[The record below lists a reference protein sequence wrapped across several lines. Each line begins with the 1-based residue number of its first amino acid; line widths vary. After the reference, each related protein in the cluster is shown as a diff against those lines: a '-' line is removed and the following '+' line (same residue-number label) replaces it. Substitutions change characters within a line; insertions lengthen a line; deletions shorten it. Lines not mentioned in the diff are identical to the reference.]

1 MAETRITRTKRAS
14 ADRRS
19 ADELAQA
26 ANELAMSQSKV
37 ASPAPRREDKP
48 QKAKQPDGPQV
59 SKLKMG
65 LSDVG
70 GSVFAQ
76 GFNEGWSYLMRVAGR
91 ASVDGF
97 VATQN
102 DYLQASVPAL
112 GGMLWYLIELYG
124 VGTKPPSAFK
134 LGRMETGKLLANL
147 GMAKFFQALRSRSA
161 DARKQLEDAQTNAQK
176 AVAENADL
184 QANLTQLKKQLEE
197 MARRERAGGAGN
209 GGGGK

>member
-1 MAETRITRTKRAS
+1 MASETRITRTRKAS
-14 ADRRS
+14 AERRS
-19 ADELAQA
+19 ADEMVQA

-37 ASPAPRREDKP
+37 GSPAPRREDKP

-161 DARKQLEDAQTNAQK
+161 DAKKELEDAQAKAQK
-176 AVAENADL
+176 AMADNQDL
-184 QANLTQLKKQLEE
+184 QANMAQLKKQLEE
-197 MARRERAGGAGN
+197 MARKERN

>member
-1 MAETRITRTKRAS
+1 MPETRITRTRKAS
-14 ADRRS
+14 AERRS
-19 ADELAQA
+19 ADEMVQA

-37 ASPAPRREDKP
+37 GSPAPRREDKP
-48 QKAKQPDGPQV
+48 QKSKQPDGPQV

-161 DARKQLEDAQTNAQK
+161 DAKKEIEDAQAKAQK
-176 AVAENADL
+176 AMADNQDL
-184 QANLTQLKKQLEE
+184 QANMAQLKKQLEE
-197 MARRERAGGAGN
+197 MARKERN

>member
-1 MAETRITRTKRAS
+1 MPETRITRTRKAS
-14 ADRRS
+14 AERRS
-19 ADELAQA
+19 ADEMVQA

-37 ASPAPRREDKP
+37 GSPAPRREDKP

-161 DARKQLEDAQTNAQK
+161 DAKKELEDAQAKAQK
-176 AVAENADL
+176 AMADNQDL
-184 QANLTQLKKQLEE
+184 QANMAQLKKQLEE
-197 MARRERAGGAGN
+197 MARKERN

>member
-1 MAETRITRTKRAS
+1 
-14 ADRRS
+14 
-19 ADELAQA
+19 
-26 ANELAMSQSKV
+26 
-37 ASPAPRREDKP
+37 
-48 QKAKQPDGPQV
+48 
-59 SKLKMG
+59 
-65 LSDVG
+65 
-70 GSVFAQ
+70 
-76 GFNEGWSYLMRVAGR
+76 
-91 ASVDGF
+91 
-97 VATQN
+97 
-102 DYLQASVPAL
+102 
-112 GGMLWYLIELYG
+112 MLWYLIELYG

-209 GGGGK
+209 GGGK

>member
-1 MAETRITRTKRAS
+1 MASETRITRTRKAS
-14 ADRRS
+14 AERRS
-19 ADELAQA
+19 ADDMVQA

-37 ASPAPRREDKP
+37 GSPAPRREDKP
-48 QKAKQPDGPQV
+48 QKSKQPDGPQV

-161 DARKQLEDAQTNAQK
+161 DAKKELEDAQAKAQK
-176 AVAENADL
+176 AMADNQDL
-184 QANLTQLKKQLEE
+184 QANMAQLKKQLEE
-197 MARRERAGGAGN
+197 MARKERN

>member
-1 MAETRITRTKRAS
+1 MPETRITRTRKAS
-14 ADRRS
+14 AERRS
-19 ADELAQA
+19 ADDMVQA

-37 ASPAPRREDKP
+37 GSPAPRREDKP
-48 QKAKQPDGPQV
+48 QKSKQPDGPQV

-161 DARKQLEDAQTNAQK
+161 DAKKELEDAQTKAQK
-176 AVAENADL
+176 AVADNADL
-184 QANLTQLKKQLEE
+184 QANLAQLKKQLEE
-197 MARRERAGGAGN
+197 MARKERN

>member
-1 MAETRITRTKRAS
+1 M
-14 ADRRS
+14 
-19 ADELAQA
+19 AQA

-48 QKAKQPDGPQV
+48 QKSKQPDGPQV

-161 DARKQLEDAQTNAQK
+161 DAKKELEDAQAKAQK
-176 AVAENADL
+176 AMADNQDL
-184 QANLTQLKKQLEE
+184 QANMAQLKKQLEE
-197 MARRERAGGAGN
+197 MARKERN

>member
-1 MAETRITRTKRAS
+1 MPETRITRTRKAS
-14 ADRRS
+14 AERRS
-19 ADELAQA
+19 ADDMVQA

-37 ASPAPRREDKP
+37 GSPAPRREDKP
-48 QKAKQPDGPQV
+48 QKSKQPDGPQV

-161 DARKQLEDAQTNAQK
+161 DAKKELEDAQAKAQK
-176 AVAENADL
+176 AMADNQDL
-184 QANLTQLKKQLEE
+184 QANMAQLKKQLEE
-197 MARRERAGGAGN
+197 MARKERN

>member
-48 QKAKQPDGPQV
+48 QKAKQPDGPPV

-76 GFNEGWSYLMRVAGR
+76 PEGQDEGEPVALSSPGCL
-91 ASVDGF
+91 DGSTRKTLLPTLNVEEPF
-97 VATQN
+97 HQ
-102 DYLQASVPAL
+102 SPPGPA
-112 GGMLWYLIELYG
+112 I
-124 VGTKPPSAFK
+124 
-134 LGRMETGKLLANL
+134 
-147 GMAKFFQALRSRSA
+147 
-161 DARKQLEDAQTNAQK
+161 
-176 AVAENADL
+176 
-184 QANLTQLKKQLEE
+184 
-197 MARRERAGGAGN
+197 
-209 GGGGK
+209 

>member
-1 MAETRITRTKRAS
+1 MMEAAK
-14 ADRRS
+14 D
-19 ADELAQA
+19 LA
-26 ANELAMSQSKV
+26 LSQSV
-37 ASPAPRREDKP
+37 SPAPRREERP
-48 QKAKQPDGPQV
+48 QKAKQSSDGPQV

-161 DARKQLEDAQTNAQK
+161 DAKKELEEAQEKARK
-176 AVAENADL
+176 AVAQNENLAASL
-184 QANLTQLKKQLEE
+184 EQLKKQLEE
-197 MARRERAGGAGN
+197 MARKERAGGAGN
-209 GGGGK
+209 GPGGGGK

>member
-1 MAETRITRTKRAS
+1 ME
-14 ADRRS
+14 
-19 ADELAQA
+19 A
-26 ANELAMSQSKV
+26 AKDLAMSQAV
-37 ASPAPRREDKP
+37 SPAPRREERP
-48 QKAKQPDGPQV
+48 QKAKQSDGPQV

-161 DARKQLEDAQTNAQK
+161 DAKKELEDAQEKAKKAIAQN
-176 AVAENADL
+176 ENLA
-184 QANLTQLKKQLEE
+184 ASMEQLKKQLEE
-197 MARRERAGGAGN
+197 MARKERAGGAGN
-209 GGGGK
+209 GAGGGGK

>member
-1 MAETRITRTKRAS
+1 MAETRITRTRKAS
-14 ADRRS
+14 AERRS
-19 ADELAQA
+19 ADDMVQA

-37 ASPAPRREDKP
+37 GSPAPRREDKP
-48 QKAKQPDGPQV
+48 QKSKQPDGPQV

-161 DARKQLEDAQTNAQK
+161 DARKELEEAQTKAQK
-176 AVAENADL
+176 AVADNADL
-184 QANLTQLKKQLEE
+184 QANLAQLKKQLEE
-197 MARRERAGGAGN
+197 MARKERN

>member
-1 MAETRITRTKRAS
+1 MAETRITRTRKAS
-14 ADRRS
+14 AERRS
-19 ADELAQA
+19 ADDMVQA

-48 QKAKQPDGPQV
+48 QKSKQPDGPQV

-161 DARKQLEDAQTNAQK
+161 DAKRELEDAQAKAQK
-176 AVAENADL
+176 AMADNTDL
-184 QANLTQLKKQLEE
+184 QANLAQLKKQLEE
-197 MARRERAGGAGN
+197 MARKERN

>member
-19 ADELAQA
+19 ADDMAQA

-70 GSVFAQ
+70 AAC
-76 GFNEGWSYLMRVAGR
+76 LPKALTKAGP
-91 ASVDGF
+91 
-97 VATQN
+97 T
-102 DYLQASVPAL
+102 
-112 GGMLWYLIELYG
+112 
-124 VGTKPPSAFK
+124 
-134 LGRMETGKLLANL
+134 
-147 GMAKFFQALRSRSA
+147 
-161 DARKQLEDAQTNAQK
+161 
-176 AVAENADL
+176 
-184 QANLTQLKKQLEE
+184 
-197 MARRERAGGAGN
+197 
-209 GGGGK
+209 

>member
-1 MAETRITRTKRAS
+1 MPETRITRTRKAS
-14 ADRRS
+14 AERRS
-19 ADELAQA
+19 ADEMVQA

-37 ASPAPRREDKP
+37 GSPAPRREDKP
-48 QKAKQPDGPQV
+48 QKSKQPDGPQV

-161 DARKQLEDAQTNAQK
+161 DAKKELEDAQAKAQK
-176 AVAENADL
+176 AMADNQDL
-184 QANLTQLKKQLEE
+184 QANMAQLKKQLEE
-197 MARRERAGGAGN
+197 MARKERN

>member
-1 MAETRITRTKRAS
+1 MASETRITRTRKAS
-14 ADRRS
+14 AERRS
-19 ADELAQA
+19 ADEMVQA

-37 ASPAPRREDKP
+37 GSPAPRREDKP
-48 QKAKQPDGPQV
+48 QKSKQPDGPQV

-161 DARKQLEDAQTNAQK
+161 DAKKELEDAQAKAQK
-176 AVAENADL
+176 AMADNQDL
-184 QANLTQLKKQLEE
+184 QANMAQLKKQLEE
-197 MARRERAGGAGN
+197 MARKERN

>member
-1 MAETRITRTKRAS
+1 MV
-14 ADRRS
+14 
-19 ADELAQA
+19 QA

-37 ASPAPRREDKP
+37 GSPAPRREDKP

-161 DARKQLEDAQTNAQK
+161 DAKKELEDAQAKAQK
-176 AVAENADL
+176 AMADNQDL
-184 QANLTQLKKQLEE
+184 QANMAQLKKQLEE
-197 MARRERAGGAGN
+197 MARKERN